1 MQRTADWNEDTFG
14 DGPGC
19 YACHVK
25 IPSKFHHLV
34 SEDEPEVQ
42 EGELARDTY
51 QHTYLHACAVRLCCA
66 VLCLPEIDSP
76 VITDCLSDWLL
87 LRAWLT

>member
-34 SEDEPEVQ
+34 TEDEPEVQ
-42 EGELARDTY
+42 EGELARYIPT
-51 QHTYLHACAVRLCCA
+51 HIPACLCGAAVLCCA
-66 VLCLPEIDSP
+66 VSARDRLASNH
-76 VITDCLSDWLL
+76 
-87 LRAWLT
+87 